1 LLHSVIP
8 HHHHDHLSVED
19 HNIEHESADNILD
32 YLELLFHLDMGE
44 GHLENF
50 QSTDGNHLDIQ
61 LQYDLGPLSPVEIV
75 YCLKADAEADF
86 STRPFYSSDRIPIP
100 PNISSLSLRGP
111 PSVS

>member
-1 LLHSVIP
+1 LLHSIIP

-19 HNIEHESADNILD
+19 HKFEHETADNILD

-61 LQYDLGPLSPVEIV
+61 FQYDLGPLNLVEIV
-75 YCLKADAEADF
+75 YCLNADIKSDLSARSF
-86 STRPFYSSDRIPIP
+86 FPSDRIPIP
-100 PNISSLSLRGP
+100 PKKSSLSLRGP
-111 PSVS
+111 PSIS